1 MSNRYISDT
10 DFGLTGYHGAE
21 RDFRRKYL
29 QNGVFVDAVTNSV
42 KEVPLAISRHSREMV
57 GTLEELGQQNI
68 KTAQV
73 LESSTRELQQANRE
87 EFDVLKGEMRE
98 EFDELSESLD
108 DGFEMISLDIQEV
121 SKGVA
126 EGNRLLFWGF
136 RRMISDIG
144 CVNDSLKQLVAIAK
158 TPAQTWAYNQFEIAK
173 DCIRRE
179 LYPEAFEALTRA
191 INGFGDNTGYK
202 TEFRFHYTLG
212 TLYLGDVRD
221 EKAHGILDLPKAE
234 EAFNNATRYARK
246 DFPKEASVACAAA
259 GWAAFCQGRLEQ
271 ALDYTQ
277 QAISLNPDFAEAHFQ
292 LAKILMHQDK
302 SDDAIPSL
310 RRAIVI
316 ELKYLFKA
324 LGDADFKQH
333 QNRVDQF
340 LEVHRLE
347 LRDQAAKLIEEA
359 KRSDEKM
366 QAWQAIERA
375 GQQYTKARRALGT
388 AEVGYANATLLG
400 AVTAKTS
407 GQEAIRFSEEAT
419 KLQIEGMR
427 KAISNLESEIEFKMQ
442 QSQTNSL
449 EFSSAEFAVVK
460 ANCEATKAKQPYY
473 SSYTHACECLQ
484 SFADIDKAVVN
495 LEALNSKR
503 ISEVRIVHNLEKEIE
518 TWMSSLKIN
527 SLAHSPNLFAAIQ
540 ERYNTTKT
548 KRHHDNSYTNI
559 IGCLQAFTDIK
570 KSLENIDSLNS
581 KRIAEVEAVRRQ
593 NISNE
598 ESKTAPKIIGVIVWV
613 VASTSL
619 ILLFESTAGS
629 KREDG
634 DELKGFLLIM
644 SGIALGILAY
654 NMVFRLR
661 RKLDPPR
668 N

>member
-42 KEVPLAISRHSREMV
+42 KEVPLAISRHSRELV

-68 KTAQV
+68 HTAQV

-87 EFDVLKGEMRE
+87 EFAVLKGEMRE
-98 EFDELSESLD
+98 EFDALSESLD

-221 EKAHGILDLPKAE
+221 EKAHGILDFPKAE
-234 EAFNNATRYARK
+234 EAFNNATRYSRK

-259 GWAAFCQGRLEQ
+259 GWAALCQGRLEQ

-324 LGDADFKQH
+324 LGDPDFKQH

-366 QAWQAIERA
+366 LMWQAIERA
-375 GQQYTKARRALGT
+375 GQQYTKARQALGT
-388 AEVGYANATLLG
+388 AAVGYANGTLLG

-407 GQEAIRFSEEAT
+407 AQEAIHLSEEAT
-419 KLQIEGMR
+419 KFQIEGMR
-427 KAISNLESEIEFKMQ
+427 KEISTLESAVEHQWQELKQ
-442 QSQTNSL
+442 DAL
-449 EFSSAEFAVVK
+449 ECAPDEFAK
-460 ANCEATKAKQPYY
+460 IQSKFTAMTARQPYHR
-473 SSYTHACECLQ
+473 SYANARECLQ
-484 SFADIDKAVVN
+484 SFSEI
-495 LEALNSKR
+495 ETALVELKTIISKR
-503 ISEVRIVHNLEKEIE
+503 IPEIRAENDLEKAIE
-518 TWMSSLKIN
+518 SHLKRLENDSLE
-527 SLAHSPNLFAAIQ
+527 HSPKTFGALRESFNAAVA
-540 ERYNTTKT
+540 
-548 KRHHDNSYTNI
+548 KRKSDNSYANTI
-559 IGCLQAFTDIK
+559 SCLQPLSDIN
-570 KSLENIDSLNS
+570 KSITHLDAINS
-581 KRIAEVEAVRRQ
+581 RRIAQLLAVSEHNKEIANPIGIPLFLGFAVSFGVFWWSLYLTHPDGQ
-593 NISNE
+593 VPNSELSN
-598 ESKTAPKIIGVIVWV
+598 PYLCLLWV
-613 VASTSL
+613 VPGVL
-619 ILLFESTAGS
+619 AG
-629 KREDG
+629 K
-634 DELKGFLLIM
+634 F
-644 SGIALGILAY
+644 
-654 NMVFRLR
+654 VFRIR
-661 RKLDPPR
+661 QKSFPPK